1 MDDSNVGVMSVW
13 TPLDDFLSIWL
24 LLMINVAENV
34 PIILINVV
42 DAFILQLNITSN
54 AFRH

>member
-1 MDDSNVGVMSVW
+1 MYVW
-13 TPLDDFLSIWL
+13 TPLDDFSSIWL